1 MYFEQNCVVHLFVRP
16 SVGRWLRLE
25 DVCISGQEDV
35 LLRKL
40 ALFT

>member
-16 SVGRWLRLE
+16 SVGRGLKLE

-35 LLRKL
+35 LLKKL
-40 ALFT
+40 VLFT